1 MKNNER
7 KMELLRKL
15 EESGIIASGHF
26 SGENTHLSWVL
37 TDDGVLTIVGKGDFN
52 DIVEDFDWRVDDTDY
67 IGECH
72 AFYYPR
78 VCSYPWFAYYDLV
91 KVIVFGE
98 GIEDL
103 GRETFMRY
111 SNVEKLKL
119 PNSLSSLGFRTFYGC
134 TGLTELTIPAN
145 VVHFSSAFEYC
156 CNLKKVTCLA
166 AHPPI
171 TDEYAFEDITR
182 EAKLY
187 VPEGSIEEYRQNDS
201 WNKSFKQ
208 IRGIKYEK

>member
-1 MKNNER
+1 
-7 KMELLRKL
+7 MELIKKL
-15 EESGIIASGHF
+15 EESGIMASGHF
-26 SGENTHLSWVL
+26 SGKDTHLSWVL
-37 TDDGVLTIVGKGDFN
+37 TDDGVLTIVGKGDLN

-67 IGECH
+67 VGECH

-103 GRETFMRY
+103 GHETFMRY
-111 SNVEKLKL
+111 RNVEKLML
-119 PNSLSSLGFRTFYGC
+119 PNSLKSLGLWTFYGC
-134 TGLTELTIPAN
+134 ASLTEVTIPAN
-145 VVHFSSAFEYC
+145 VVHFYSAFDYC
-156 CNLKKVTCLA
+156 SNLKKVTCLA

-171 TDEYAFEDITR
+171 VIVGEYAFEDIAE
-182 EAKLY
+182 EAVLY
-187 VPEGSIEEYRQNDS
+187 VPEASIEEYRQNDC

-208 IRGIKYEK
+208 IRGIIKNSSY